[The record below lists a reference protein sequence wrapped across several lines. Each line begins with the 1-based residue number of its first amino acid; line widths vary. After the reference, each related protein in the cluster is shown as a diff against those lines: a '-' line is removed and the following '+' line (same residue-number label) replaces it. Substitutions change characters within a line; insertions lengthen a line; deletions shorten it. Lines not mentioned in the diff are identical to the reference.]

1 MTPAPALTCARR
13 RAGASNLSRA
23 GASNLSRAAP
33 VAPTSATPE
42 PTATPLA
49 APPVAA
55 KAAAAAAI
63 TAAQSVPAMDPL
75 PEEDE
80 HELSSTSS
88 TSSHTGTSAN
98 CAEASS
104 SLGPELDEDTAR
116 LAEYCKSLGETFV
129 VLSKASSIFQVGS
142 MASDRDNA
150 KWFKL
155 LVLCSAMMYVIQSSM
170 LSPKSNVCLQ
180 VSTCDS
186 SKRHTANGLY
196 EVLSSLLSRCLQV
209 VHASMQAFQCLH
221 QG

>member
-1 MTPAPALTCARR
+1 MTPAPALMCARR

-88 TSSHTGTSAN
+88 HTGTTAN
-98 CAEASS
+98 CAEASSS

-116 LAEYCKSLGETFV
+116 LAEYCKSTWQNFCSTQQGEQY
-129 VLSKASSIFQVGS
+129 LPS
-142 MASDRDNA
+142 
-150 KWFKL
+150 WFHGK
-155 LVLCSAMMYVIQSSM
+155 
-170 LSPKSNVCLQ
+170 
-180 VSTCDS
+180 
-186 SKRHTANGLY
+186 
-196 EVLSSLLSRCLQV
+196 
-209 VHASMQAFQCLH
+209 
-221 QG
+221 